1 VAGVPFGRQ
10 HYRDL
15 AKHFIRSGLEPWAPH
30 KAKVSTKHPDSMANH
45 VICVYTTKALM
56 DEVGLQLIQIVKQNL
71 HYKTDAATG
80 QVHTQQFEGK
90 NFRRD
95 LYWNKAR
102 FHQAIYYDCR
112 KSRSSAGKAAEEK
125 PKPALSLR

>member
-1 VAGVPFGRQ
+1 
-10 HYRDL
+10 
-15 AKHFIRSGLEPWAPH
+15 
-30 KAKVSTKHPDSMANH
+30 
-45 VICVYTTKALM
+45 VYTTKARYGR
-56 DEVGLQLIQIVKQNL
+56 VGLQLIQIVKQNL
-71 HYKTDAATG
+71 HYKTDAYTG

-102 FHQAIYYDCR
+102 PRKAIYYDCR

-125 PKPALSLR
+125 TKPNSQSALTAHHYLDRHVTFRASASAEIRNGQNQCRSGP

>member
-1 VAGVPFGRQ
+1 MY
-10 HYRDL
+10 YRDL
-15 AKHFIRSGLEPWAPH
+15 AKHFIRSGLESPGLP
-30 KAKVSTKHPDSMANH
+30 TKQKYLLNSSGFNGKN

-90 NFRRD
+90 NFRKD
-95 LYWNKAR
+95 LYWNKAL

-125 PKPALSLR
+125 PKTCSQSAL